1 MSVQTNAQTSVPTNV
16 PTTALT
22 PLAHIERAARV
33 KVMIFDVDGIL
44 TDGSLTYGP
53 DGEVTKTF
61 NVLDGL
67 GIQLLQKT
75 GVATAIIS
83 ARNSPIVNARAR
95 DLGITHVWQGF
106 HDKRIAF
113 AELLAQTGLTAEQC
127 GYIGDD
133 VIDMPLLSQVG
144 FAVTVPSG
152 HPEVQHRVHYV
163 TKAAGGRG
171 AVREVCD
178 LVMRA
183 QGSYERAL
191 APYFK

>member
-1 MSVQTNAQTSVPTNV
+1 MSVQ
-16 PTTALT
+16 LT
-22 PLAHIERAARV
+22 PLAHVERAARV

-83 ARNSPIVNARAR
+83 ARKSPIVNARAK
-95 DLGITHVWQGF
+95 DLGIDYVWQGF
-106 HDKRIAF
+106 HDKRVAF
-113 AELLAQTGLTAEQC
+113 AELLVQTGLTAEQC

-144 FAVTVPSG
+144 FAVTVPTG
-152 HPEVQHRVHYV
+152 HPEVQHRAHYV
-163 TKAAGGRG
+163 TKNGGGRG

-183 QGSYERAL
+183 QGTYEQAL
-191 APYFK
+191 APYFA